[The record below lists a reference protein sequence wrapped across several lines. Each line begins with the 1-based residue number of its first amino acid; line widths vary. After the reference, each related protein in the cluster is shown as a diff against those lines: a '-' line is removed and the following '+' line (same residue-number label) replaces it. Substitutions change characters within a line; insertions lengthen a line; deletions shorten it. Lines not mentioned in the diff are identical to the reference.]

1 MDCDCSKVIPSVPLE
16 RPDAGETKYFAY
28 HNCKDLVV
36 GGTVVDN
43 SSCGGRF
50 CDRQIPAGSAPGGI
64 VACGCF
70 HRRDKYKIIAEHSLG
85 IPCKANVNESER
97 VTVSNFRSLRFD
109 ELLFQSGSQRVFDS
123 IEPGDPI
130 GNRVLRASVSKLV
143 KFVNDRHGWT
153 IVGWVRTGTVKD
165 ANEEGNRDAE
175 DIAAEDV
182 RPHVTYLYPTD
193 ASDVDASEIEEYKAL
208 RLTEDLFRK
217 EMKKEEQRL
226 NQAKKQK
233 RS

>member
-1 MDCDCSKVIPSVPLE
+1 M
-16 RPDAGETKYFAY
+16 
-28 HNCKDLVV
+28 
-36 GGTVVDN
+36 
-43 SSCGGRF
+43 
-50 CDRQIPAGSAPGGI
+50 
-64 VACGCF
+64 
-70 HRRDKYKIIAEHSLG
+70 
-85 IPCKANVNESER
+85 NESER
-97 VTVSNFRSLRFD
+97 VTVSHFRSLRFD

-130 GNRVLRASVSKLV
+130 GNRVLRTSVSKLV

-165 ANEEGNRDAE
+165 ANEEGNREAE

-217 EMKKEEQRL
+217 EMKNEEQRL
-226 NQAKKQK
+226 KQAKKQK

>member
-1 MDCDCSKVIPSVPLE
+1 M
-16 RPDAGETKYFAY
+16 
-28 HNCKDLVV
+28 
-36 GGTVVDN
+36 
-43 SSCGGRF
+43 
-50 CDRQIPAGSAPGGI
+50 
-64 VACGCF
+64 
-70 HRRDKYKIIAEHSLG
+70 
-85 IPCKANVNESER
+85 NESER